1 MREFRAD
8 LVSGL
13 PGKSAKRKQLIREYR
28 MAYGEYLDSPSAITE
43 RAVEVAE
50 RRLEKFVKK

>member
-1 MREFRAD
+1 MREFRVD
-8 LVSGL
+8 LVNRPPS
-13 PGKSAKRKQLIREYR
+13 KSVKWKQLIGEYR
-28 MAYGEYLDSPSAITE
+28 MAHGEYLDSPSAITE